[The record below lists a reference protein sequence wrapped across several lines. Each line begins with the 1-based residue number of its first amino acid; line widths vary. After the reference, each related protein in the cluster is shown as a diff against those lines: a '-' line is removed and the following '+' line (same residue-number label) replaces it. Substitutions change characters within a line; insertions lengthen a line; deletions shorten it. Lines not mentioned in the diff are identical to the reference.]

1 MRTWRTSCG
10 GECRS
15 GRLGPLTVAATL
27 TRPFLRSIRWSP
39 ASGWQGANNRDET
52 TGQITREENTLR
64 VTAQV
69 QAGMKYRLQLLFL
82 ERCCSRG
89 FDILVDGQRVA
100 EKFAPERDQ
109 GGISATASA
118 AIVSYDF
125 TARSNSVLIELDGEQ
140 TSTCGAQQI
149 FSGNEVQDCGF
160 PDNNPIL
167 NAFTIERCNPSCD
180 GSSQNSITRNA
191 DGSTSGGTGF
201 QGSSTCLFG
210 RCVESGNH
218 IVQGQGANAI
228 GGHTGVGSECHCTP
242 TGCTPAGCGAVGYSS
257 LGARAAEVDLNPGVS
272 TGAFTGGDVGDGHVD
287 FEGDFQLCVD
297 VGGMGGQTVGTCHF
311 QSDSRSMG
319 FTVTADHQIVDW
331 EECAEDWVEA
341 ANHQGTAGNC
351 AAQNAARAEAGG
363 YELHGSGCCHNEFG
377 SSENDVALAAVLD
390 SIRWSGFP
398 NEVSVQLDTLQVGT
412 ECKPLCRDPFPDAFL
427 TGPCPTDKMQMLFQ
441 ERCCTRGFDVMIDG
455 RMVVKD
461 FSPMREQGG
470 VMAQGSGAGAGAF
483 IAYEFFCQS
492 SQMRISL
499 SGAQT
504 DPGYPD
510 HNPILYDGD
519 TFSICRAVRLAN
531 PKRITIAGPA

>member
-1 MRTWRTSCG
+1 MTLERSPGARLPTEALYNGATSVLLSG
-10 GECRS
+10 GDPGEGGDFS
-15 GRLGPLTVAATL
+15 GDFAYAVNVGPGQHGGLQVGGAMFSTDMQTQGITVTAGREIEQWGDRVSFGSHGHPTQNDENLANIL
-27 TRPFLRSIRWSP
+27 WSIRWSP
-39 ASGWQGANNRDET
+39 ASGWQGVNNRDET

-64 VTAQV
+64 VTAQL

-89 FDILVDGQRVA
+89 FDILVDSQRVA

-140 TSTCGAQQI
+140 TSTCGTQQI

-167 NAFTIERCNPSCD
+167 NAFTIERCSPSCD

-377 SSENDVALAAVLD
+377 SSANDVALAAVLD

-412 ECKPLCRDPFPDAFL
+412 ECKPLCRD
-427 TGPCPTDKMQMLFQ
+427 
-441 ERCCTRGFDVMIDG
+441 R
-455 RMVVKD
+455 
-461 FSPMREQGG
+461 SPMP
-470 VMAQGSGAGAGAF
+470 F
-483 IAYEFFCQS
+483 
-492 SQMRISL
+492 
-499 SGAQT
+499 
-504 DPGYPD
+504 
-510 HNPILYDGD
+510 
-519 TFSICRAVRLAN
+519 
-531 PKRITIAGPA
+531 